1 MKQNNDISLLLYDL
15 EGRQLFAKS
24 AVSQLSG
31 HYHETIQIEKQSR
44 GKYLLI
50 IIVGDKKYV
59 EKIVNFKFRILWN
72 VYLIHYFINI
82 IDILS
87 LSNRNIYP

>member
-1 MKQNNDISLLLYDL
+1 MMLAVNYNLYINKEGNIKIKYELKQNSDISLFLYDL

-24 AVSQLSG
+24 PVSQLSG
-31 HYHETIQIEKQSR
+31 YYHETIQIDKQSR

-59 EKIVNFKFRILWN
+59 EKIVKF
-72 VYLIHYFINI
+72 
-82 IDILS
+82 
-87 LSNRNIYP
+87 